1 MMKDRGGRNSVWLEI
16 YLHNG
21 GVTSAADAADV
32 FLLQE
37 VITSSML

>member
-1 MMKDRGGRNSVWLEI
+1 MKDRGGRNFVWLEI
-16 YLHNG
+16 YLHN

>member
-1 MMKDRGGRNSVWLEI
+1 MMKDRGSRNSVWLEI

-21 GVTSAADAADV
+21 GVTSAADGTHV

>member
-1 MMKDRGGRNSVWLEI
+1 MMMGRGGRDSVWLEI

-21 GVTSAADAADV
+21 GVTSAADATDV